1 MELVLWRHADAEMQ
15 NPKGD
20 AERALT
26 SRGREQAERQ
36 ADWLRARVD
45 PRWRVLVSPAV
56 RALQTVAPLGVP
68 FEVEPRVGLSATA
81 RSVLEAAGWPDAEAP
96 VLVVGHNPTLAEVVE
111 RLLGRDLDVRKGAVI
126 WLATTAAETSLTAV
140 QEA

>member
-1 MELVLWRHADAEMQ
+1 MELVLWRHADAEIQ

-20 AERALT
+20 AERVLT
-26 SRGREQAERQ
+26 PRGLEQAARQ
-36 ADWLRARVD
+36 AGWLRSRVD

-68 FEVEPRVGLSATA
+68 FELEARVGLAATA
-81 RSVLEAAGWPDAEAP
+81 QSVLEAAGWPDAAQP
-96 VLVVGHNPTLAEVVE
+96 VLVVGHNPTLAEVAE
-111 RLLGRDLDVRKGAVI
+111 LLLGHDLEVRKGAVI
-126 WLATTAAETSLTAV
+126 WLSTTTEGTSLTGV

>member
-1 MELVLWRHADAEMQ
+1 MDLVLWRHADAEMQ

-26 SRGREQAERQ
+26 PRGLEQAQRQ
-36 ADWLRARVD
+36 AEWLRSRVD

-68 FEVEPRVGLSATA
+68 FEIAPGVGLAATPA
-81 RSVLEAAGWPDAEAP
+81 SVLEAAGWPDAGRP

-111 RLLGRDLDVRKGAVI
+111 LLLGHDLDVRKGALI
-126 WLATTAAETSLTAV
+126 WLSTTAEDTTLVGV